1 MLELRGIYEN
11 VRIKAR
17 NAKAP
22 ALLYA
27 KADPLIEH
35 ITRSRPALTKVVV
48 NSHNVENALKEK
60 FNGEFA
66 VEYMAEPFAEYGLE
80 DALSDALQK
89 RSPSEAAAGFILKK
103 PKPVSPL
110 MWTAAMTNPTVRL
123 PGLIRKRPPK
133 LPGRF
138 GCAICPENCYR
149 FCRFIGI
156 QVLKPVIEELENALA
171 DDPYHAHVLGL
182 SRGGNVESSVCA
194 VGRPFRIF

>member
-1 MLELRGIYEN
+1 MLLPPKCLNCAEFTKN

-60 FNGEFA
+60 FNGEFT

-89 RSPSEAAAGFILKK
+89 TVSLRSGGRIHIEETKACVAIDVDSGDDK
-103 PKPVSPL
+103 S
-110 MWTAAMTNPTVRL
+110 TVRL

-133 LPGRF
+133 LPARF
-138 GCAICPENCYR
+138 GCAIC
-149 FCRFIGI
+149 
-156 QVLKPVIEELENALA
+156 LEKLLSIL
-171 DDPYHAHVLGL
+171 PAHRNT
-182 SRGGNVESSVCA
+182 S
-194 VGRPFRIF
+194 F